1 MYEIRIADRLFPEVA
16 RIVIEIYKAKKKGSF
31 CEFVFASGMS
41 TLTLFHLP
49 IGEIAIDDG
58 QM

>member
-16 RIVIEIYKAKKKGSF
+16 RIVIEVPKKKAHS
-31 CEFVFASGMS
+31 VRSSGMS

-49 IGEIAIDDG
+49 IGEEAKENG
-58 QM
+58 QME